1 MAKVVLVTIESV
13 GRIPLIGGDGPIL
26 VPTRMSF
33 DLVKK
38 LVMNGVKVNLHNQN
52 DVHQKIRLTRT
63 NLDENHFPPVV
74 PKPQPKPVGK
84 EIPQVSF
91 EKKVEQPV
99 VETASEDTKEVTSE
113 IRTPIQN
120 KESTSET
127 PKEEVKQIPHPTVA
141 AMPTADPYAGMSK
154 NQRKRARQAE
164 AAARAAAAAEASHT
178 NEETDSQ

>member
-52 DVHQKIRLTRT
+52 DVHQKVRLTRT

-74 PKPQPKPVGK
+74 PQPKPKPVGK

-99 VETASEDTKEVTSE
+99 VETASEETKEVTSE
-113 IRTPIQN
+113 IRTLIQN
-120 KESTSET
+120 EESTKGT
-127 PKEEVKQIPHPTVA
+127 PKEEVKQVPHPTVA

-164 AAARAAAAAEASHT
+164 AAARAAAAAASHT

>member
-52 DVHQKIRLTRT
+52 DVHQKVRLTRT

-74 PKPQPKPVGK
+74 PQPKPKPVGK

-99 VETASEDTKEVTSE
+99 VGTAEDIKEVTSE
-113 IRTPIQN
+113 IRTLIQN
-120 KESTSET
+120 EESTSET
-127 PKEEVKQIPHPTVA
+127 PKEEVKQVPHPTVA

-164 AAARAAAAAEASHT
+164 AAARAAAAASHI

>member
-1 MAKVVLVTIESV
+1 MAKVVLVTIGWG
-13 GRIPLIGGDGPIL
+13 GRMPLIGGDGPIL

-52 DVHQKIRLTRT
+52 DVHQKVRLTRT
-63 NLDENHFPPVV
+63 NLDEKHFPPVV

-84 EIPQVSF
+84 EIPQISF
-91 EKKVEQPV
+91 EKKVEKPV
-99 VETASEDTKEVTSE
+99 VETASEETKEVTSE
-113 IRTPIQN
+113 IRTLIQN
-120 KESTSET
+120 EESTKET
-127 PKEEVKQIPHPTVA
+127 PKEEVNQVSHPTVA

-164 AAARAAAAAEASHT
+164 AAARAAAAAASHT
-178 NEETDSQ
+178 NEENDSQ

>member
-52 DVHQKIRLTRT
+52 DVHQKVRLTRT

-74 PKPQPKPVGK
+74 PQPKPKPVGK

-99 VETASEDTKEVTSE
+99 VGTAEDTKEVTSE
-113 IRTPIQN
+113 IRTLIQN
-120 KESTSET
+120 EESTSET
-127 PKEEVKQIPHPTVA
+127 PKEEVKQVPHPTVA

-164 AAARAAAAAEASHT
+164 AAARAAAAASHI

>member
-52 DVHQKIRLTRT
+52 DVHQKVRLTRT

-74 PKPQPKPVGK
+74 PPPKPKPVGK

-99 VETASEDTKEVTSE
+99 VETAEDTKEVTSE
-113 IRTPIQN
+113 IRTLIQN
-120 KESTSET
+120 EESTSET
-127 PKEEVKQIPHPTVA
+127 PKEEVKQAPRPTVA

-164 AAARAAAAAEASHT
+164 AAARARAAAASHT

>member
-52 DVHQKIRLTRT
+52 DVHQKVRLTRT

-74 PKPQPKPVGK
+74 PQPKPKPVGK

-99 VETASEDTKEVTSE
+99 VGTAEDTKEVTSE
-113 IRTPIQN
+113 IRTLIQN
-120 KESTSET
+120 EESTSKT
-127 PKEEVKQIPHPTVA
+127 PKEEVKQVPHPTVA

-164 AAARAAAAAEASHT
+164 AAARAAAAAASHT

>member
-52 DVHQKIRLTRT
+52 DVHQKVRLTRT

-99 VETASEDTKEVTSE
+99 EDTKEVTSE
-113 IRTPIQN
+113 IRTLIQN
-120 KESTSET
+120 EESTKEIS
-127 PKEEVKQIPHPTVA
+127 KEEVKQAPNPTVA
-141 AMPTADPYAGMSK
+141 VMPTADPYAGMSK

-164 AAARAAAAAEASHT
+164 AAARAAAAAASHT
-178 NEETDSQ
+178 NEESDSQ

>member
-74 PKPQPKPVGK
+74 SKPQPKPVGK

-91 EKKVEQPV
+91 EKKVEHPV
-99 VETASEDTKEVTSE
+99 VGTAEDTKEVTSE
-113 IRTPIQN
+113 IRTLIQN
-120 KESTSET
+120 EESTKET
-127 PKEEVKQIPHPTVA
+127 PKEEVKQVPHPTIA

-164 AAARAAAAAEASHT
+164 AAARAAAAAASHT

>member
-52 DVHQKIRLTRT
+52 DVHQKVRLTRT

-99 VETASEDTKEVTSE
+99 VGTAEDTKEVTSE
-113 IRTPIQN
+113 IRTLIQN
-120 KESTSET
+120 EESTKET
-127 PKEEVKQIPHPTVA
+127 SKEEVKQVPHPTVA

-154 NQRKRARQAE
+154 NQRKRAR
-164 AAARAAAAAEASHT
+164 AAAAAASHT